1 MLYQITDGTVS
12 AGGHVILSHVDF
24 EIKGNEKIALV
35 GRNGAGKTTLLR
47 LIAGEL
53 SLDRD
58 DKRQGVGVTRSR
70 QLTVGM
76 LRQQAFSD
84 REQTVEEILLA
95 ACPFRDTFARERFEY
110 EQEYD
115 RIFTGFGFSRADKHK
130 KIGDFSGGEQTK
142 IALIRLLLEKPDILL
157 LDEPTNHLDIATIQ
171 WLEQYLKRYEHAVVL
186 VSHDRFFLDQV
197 AEAVVE
203 VSDGKLT
210 RYAGNYSEY
219 RAEKRKRIERQR
231 KAWERQK
238 EEEDRLNAVIERF
251 RHKPTKASFARAKK
265 KQLERMERVEKPVED
280 DVHLFTGDIEPL
292 IPGSK
297 WVFEAAHLKIG
308 YDRALLEI
316 TLRIRR
322 GQKIGI
328 LGANGAGKSTFLKT
342 VAGLLQ
348 PFQEKDQSVER
359 RCVLGNNIT
368 IGYFDQH
375 SAEIQSEKSVA
386 EHFHD
391 LFPSMTE
398 KEVRNILGMY
408 LFPGK
413 LASRRV
419 SDLSGGEKARLVL
432 AELLQSRPN
441 FLVLDEPT
449 NHMDVQ
455 AKETLESAF
464 QAYKGTI
471 LFVSHDRYFIRQVA
485 QSVLILEGNGP
496 MYYPFGYEHYLE
508 KKQKA
513 EEYGEE
519 LSAQVKAEDAAL
531 LEGMR
536 AVPKAERH
544 RLREFS
550 TEEAYADWKLR
561 LVYEKLEPEE
571 LEYGRLEAEYQELLD
586 DWKMSEAYWMP
597 DGAARTTADTGAD
610 VEPVEMPVVEAAGLT
625 EDMIPGLPENVAAAK
640 AQRDEAWKRWHE
652 QCMAWFEVYEEVHGE
667 PVPNA

>member
-12 AGGHVILSHVDF
+12 AGGHVILSHVNF

-35 GRNGAGKTTLLR
+35 GRNGAGKTTLLK

-58 DKRQGVGVTRSR
+58 DRRQGAGVTSSR
-70 QLTVGM
+70 RLTVGM
-76 LRQQAFSD
+76 LKQQAFSD

-115 RIFTGFGFSRADKHK
+115 RIFTGFGFARADKQK

-171 WLEQYLKRYEHAVVL
+171 WLEQYLKWYEHAVVL

-219 RAEKRKRIERQR
+219 RTEKRKRIERQQ

-238 EEEDRLNAVIERF
+238 EEEDRLNGVIERF

-280 DVHLFTGDIEPL
+280 DVHLFTGNIEPL

-297 WVFEAAHLKIG
+297 WVFEAEHLKIG
-308 YDRALLEI
+308 YDRPLLEI
-316 TLRIRR
+316 TMRIRR
-322 GQKIGI
+322 GQKLGI

-348 PFQEKDQSVER
+348 PFQEKDRSVER

-375 SAEIQSEKSVA
+375 SAEIQSDKSVA

-391 LFPSMTE
+391 LFPALTE
-398 KEVRNILGMY
+398 KEVQNILGMY
-408 LFPGK
+408 LFTGK

-441 FLVLDEPT
+441 FLILDEPT

-464 QAYKGTI
+464 QAYQGTI

-485 QSVLILEGNGP
+485 QSVLIFEETGP

-508 KKQKA
+508 KRQKA
-513 EEYGEE
+513 EAYGEE

-536 AVPKAERH
+536 TVPKAERH

-571 LEYGRLEAEYQELLD
+571 LEYGRLEAEYRGLLAE
-586 DWKMSEAYWMP
+586 WKMSEAYWTLEPGIP
-597 DGAARTTADTGAD
+597 DA
-610 VEPVEMPVVEAAGLT
+610 
-625 EDMIPGLPENVAAAK
+625 VAAAK
-640 AQRDEAWKRWHE
+640 ARRDEAFKRWHE
-652 QCMAWFEVYEEVHGE
+652 QCMAWLGVYEEVHGE
-667 PVPNA
+667 PDLK

>member
-12 AGGHVILSHVDF
+12 AGGHVILSHVNF

-35 GRNGAGKTTLLR
+35 GRNGAGKTTLLK

-58 DKRQGVGVTRSR
+58 DRRQGAGVTSSR
-70 QLTVGM
+70 RLTVGM
-76 LRQQAFSD
+76 LKQQAFSD

-115 RIFTGFGFSRADKHK
+115 RIFTGFGFARADKQK

-171 WLEQYLKRYEHAVVL
+171 WLEQYLKWYEHAVVL

-219 RAEKRKRIERQR
+219 RTEKRKRIERQQ

-238 EEEDRLNAVIERF
+238 EEEDRLNGVIERF

-280 DVHLFTGDIEPL
+280 DVHLFTGNIEPL

-297 WVFEAAHLKIG
+297 WVFEAEHLKIG
-308 YDRALLEI
+308 YDRPLLEI

-322 GQKIGI
+322 GQKLGI

-348 PFQEKDQSVER
+348 PFQEKDRSVER

-375 SAEIQSEKSVA
+375 SAEIQSDKSVA

-391 LFPSMTE
+391 LFPALTE

-408 LFPGK
+408 LFTGK

-432 AELLQSRPN
+432 AELLQSRSN
-441 FLVLDEPT
+441 FLILDEPT

-464 QAYKGTI
+464 QAYQGTI

-485 QSVLILEGNGP
+485 QSVLIFEETGP

-508 KKQKA
+508 KRQKA
-513 EEYGEE
+513 EAYGEE

-536 AVPKAERH
+536 TVPKAERH

-571 LEYGRLEAEYQELLD
+571 LEYGRLEAEYRVLLAE
-586 DWKMSEAYWMP
+586 WKMSEAYWTLEPGIP
-597 DGAARTTADTGAD
+597 DA
-610 VEPVEMPVVEAAGLT
+610 
-625 EDMIPGLPENVAAAK
+625 VAAAK
-640 AQRDEAWKRWHE
+640 ARRDEAFKRWHE
-652 QCMAWFEVYEEVHGE
+652 QCMAWLGVYEEVHGE
-667 PVPNA
+667 PDLK